1 MAKIFKVG
9 DYVAFDY
16 EPYMCMKIVAVHENG
31 LVDINWGGQLIL
43 NHETSHLV
51 LSKAI
56 ICGKPVN
63 SDNSQKQPTQADC
76 YYIKNGVL
84 YSSYNGKKIGVIR

>member
-1 MAKIFKVG
+1 MEKKFKVG

-16 EPYMCMKIVAVHENG
+16 EPYMCMHIVAVHENG
-31 LVDINWGGQLIL
+31 RVDINWDGQLIIGY
-43 NHETSHLV
+43 ETKHLV

-63 SDNSQKQPTQADC
+63 A
-76 YYIKNGVL
+76 
-84 YSSYNGKKIGVIR
+84 

>member
-1 MAKIFKVG
+1 MEKIFKVG

-16 EPYMCMKIVAVHENG
+16 EPYMCMKIVAVHGNG
-31 LVDINWGGQLIL
+31 LVDINWGGKLIL

-63 SDNSQKQPTQADC
+63 AQ
-76 YYIKNGVL
+76 
-84 YSSYNGKKIGVIR
+84 